1 MPVIDRIKYDGPPQN
16 LVGEERQWLVYRFPG
31 EDLVLGAQLIVNA
44 SQEAVFYYT
53 GQILDSFGAGRHT
66 LNKGNLPLV
75 QHILNI
81 PFGFRT
87 PFTSEVYF
95 INKTS
100 KLDMKWGT
108 SAPFHVQDP
117 KFGILI
123 GLRAFGQF
131 GIKIKDSKKFLVEI
145 IGVLGSSDLVDHRVV
160 SRYFKGLLT
169 TRIKDTI
176 ANSVINSKLS
186 IFDITASIDLISET
200 CKKRVV
206 EEFDKFG
213 IEVVNFFIES
223 INVPNEDILRL
234 RDILERKAEFTQIG
248 DERYVTMR
256 QLDVLEK
263 LAGNPGDGGSGM
275 GIGAGLGAGVATGKV
290 IGEMFRNIKP
300 EAPVK
305 NKNICPNCGYENLP
319 EVVFCGKCGNK
330 LAKDKK
336 VCPNCSKENSPETAY
351 CAFCGKL
358 IQSNVKTTACPEC
371 NYENTVDAIYCGK
384 CGIKLKKSGSR
395 PKTKGT
401 NKKNK

>member
-1 MPVIDRIKYDGPPQN
+1 MSVIDRIKYDGPPQY
-16 LVGEERQWLVYRFPG
+16 LAGEERQWLVYRFPG

-44 SQEAVFYYT
+44 SQEAIFYYT
-53 GQILDSFGAGRHT
+53 GQALDSFGPGRHT
-66 LNKGNLPLV
+66 LKKGNLPLV

-95 INKTS
+95 INKIS

-108 SAPFHVQDP
+108 STPFHVQDP

-123 GLRAFGQF
+123 ALRAFGQF
-131 GIKIKDSKKFLVEI
+131 GIKIIDSKKFLVEI
-145 IGVLGSSDLVDHRVV
+145 IGVLGSTDLVDHRVV

-176 ANSVINSKLS
+176 ANSVINNKLS
-186 IFDITASIDLISET
+186 IFDITASIDSISET

-213 IEVVNFFIES
+213 IKVVNFFIES
-223 INVPNEDILRL
+223 INVPNEDIVRL

-248 DERYVTMR
+248 DDRYVTMR

-263 LAGNPGDGGSGM
+263 LAANPGEGGSGM
-275 GIGAGLGAGVATGKV
+275 GIGAGLGAGVVTGKV
-290 IGEMFRNIKP
+290 LGEMFRGAKS
-300 EAPVK
+300 EASVK
-305 NKNICPNCGYENLP
+305 TKNVCPNCGYENSP

-330 LAKDKK
+330 IAKDKII
-336 VCPNCSKENSPETAY
+336 CPNCSKENSPGALF
-351 CAFCGKL
+351 CAFCGKS
-358 IQSNVKTTACPEC
+358 IQSNLKMITCPK
-371 NYENTVDAIYCGK
+371 CGK
-384 CGIKLKKSGSR
+384 ENSGGAIFCQFCGNSLNKKKTK
-395 PKTKGT
+395 PKTK
-401 NKKNK
+401 KK

>member
-1 MPVIDRIKYDGPPQN
+1 MSVIDRIKYDGPLQY
-16 LVGEERQWLVYRFPG
+16 LAGEERQWLVYRFPG

-44 SQEAVFYYT
+44 SQEAIFYYT
-53 GQILDSFGAGRHT
+53 GQVLDSFGPGRYT
-66 LNKGNLPLV
+66 LKKGNLPLV

-95 INKTS
+95 VNKIS

-108 SAPFHVQDP
+108 STPFHVQDP

-123 GLRAFGQF
+123 ALRAFGQF
-131 GIKIKDSKKFLVEI
+131 GIKIIDSKKFLVEI
-145 IGVLGSSDLVDHRVV
+145 IGVLGSTDLVDHRVV

-176 ANSVINSKLS
+176 ANSVINNKLS
-186 IFDITASIDLISET
+186 IFDITASIDSISET

-213 IEVVNFFIES
+213 IKVVNFFIES
-223 INVPNEDILRL
+223 INVPNEDIVRL

-248 DERYVTMR
+248 DDRYVTMR

-263 LAGNPGDGGSGM
+263 LASNPGEGGSGM
-275 GIGAGLGAGVATGKV
+275 GIGAGLGAGVVTGKV
-290 IGEMFRNIKP
+290 LGEMFRGTKS
-300 EAPVK
+300 EASAK
-305 NKNICPNCGYENLP
+305 IKNICTNCGYENSP

-330 LAKDKK
+330 IAKDKII
-336 VCPNCSKENSPETAY
+336 CPNCSKENSPGALY
-351 CAFCGKL
+351 CAFCGKS
-358 IQSNVKTTACPEC
+358 IQSNLKIITCPK
-371 NYENTVDAIYCGK
+371 CGK
-384 CGIKLKKSGSR
+384 ENSGGAIFCQFCGNSLSKKKAK
-395 PKTKGT
+395 PKTK
-401 NKKNK
+401 KKLKS